1 MAVTRRSQPSAAKG
15 RKTALL
21 DSLYGNL
28 DVLQG
33 SLHGLSARNKAIG
46 ENIANADT
54 PGYKRLE
61 VSFEGNLRK
70 AMKAKLAAS
79 DDLPLKTGAGRHFT
93 LGPSGDGSLT
103 EMRKV
108 MEQSYRNDGNNV
120 NIDLEMANLAETNI
134 RYNTM
139 ATLTR
144 GKFEGLKNI
153 LREIR

>member
-1 MAVTRRSQPSAAKG
+1 M
-15 RKTALL
+15 L
-21 DSLYGNL
+21 DSLFGNL
-28 DVLQG
+28 DTLQG
-33 SLHGLSARNKAIG
+33 SLHGLTARNRAIG

-70 AMKAKLAAS
+70 AINAKAALT
-79 DDLPLKTGAGRHFT
+79 DDLPLKTGSARHFS

-103 EMRKV
+103 EIRKV
-108 MEQSYRNDGNNV
+108 NDESYRNDGNNV

-139 ATLTR
+139 ATLTK
-144 GKFEGLKNI
+144 GKFEGLKSI